1 MGRTLERRGPF
12 EQGEWAGTS
21 CFLSGENSWGLL
33 FGSFTEMLAEFCVI
47 LFTLAA
53 STERLARQKHWRRCS
68 SIPSIHRVE
77 RVLQDLTKEWSG
89 TSSLPRFSFLFH
101 SFPRENWC
109 GGRFW
114 PPSAEHLGKIS
125 LWRQDGTGT
134 ILGVHTDPT
143 CHLGHPRCALGG
155 CAGMMDM
162 WFP

>member
-1 MGRTLERRGPF
+1 MGPF
-12 EQGEWAGTS
+12 
-21 CFLSGENSWGLL
+21 

-77 RVLQDLTKEWSG
+77 RVLHDLTKERSG
-89 TSSLPRFSFLFH
+89 TSSLPRFPFSSTL
-101 SFPRENWC
+101 SLVRIGA

-143 CHLGHPRCALGG
+143 CHLGHPRCALEV
-155 CAGMMDM
+155 ARA
-162 WFP
+162 